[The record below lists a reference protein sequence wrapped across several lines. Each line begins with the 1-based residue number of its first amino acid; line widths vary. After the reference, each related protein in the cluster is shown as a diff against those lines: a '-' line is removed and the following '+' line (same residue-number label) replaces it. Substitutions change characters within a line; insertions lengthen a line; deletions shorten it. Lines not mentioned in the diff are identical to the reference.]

1 MKEMY
6 NNYKKEL
13 SKKNSILLVI
23 FIIFL
28 IGLIFG
34 SIYITIL
41 DDIEKT
47 KILKEVNN
55 FFISIDKLEFA
66 DKLSIFKNT
75 LISNLLYFV
84 FMWLLG
90 LSVIGIPVIIIMIFF
105 KSFILGF
112 SISGIF
118 AKYGLKGI
126 LGAFF
131 YIFPSSVITS
141 LLAIFL
147 SVYSLILSIKLI
159 QSAFFKRT
167 INFKTFM
174 GKYFFI
180 LVVSILL
187 SVLCS
192 LFDAFVLPSI
202 LKIFTNL
209 IK

>member
-90 LSVIGIPVIIIMIFF
+90 LSVIGIPVILNDIF
-105 KSFILGF
+105 
-112 SISGIF
+112 
-118 AKYGLKGI
+118 
-126 LGAFF
+126 
-131 YIFPSSVITS
+131 
-141 LLAIFL
+141 
-147 SVYSLILSIKLI
+147 
-159 QSAFFKRT
+159 
-167 INFKTFM
+167 
-174 GKYFFI
+174 
-180 LVVSILL
+180 
-187 SVLCS
+187 
-192 LFDAFVLPSI
+192 
-202 LKIFTNL
+202 
-209 IK
+209 